1 MHAKALVVDDHVSI
15 IGSANLDYRSLH
27 LNFETNVQVVDSE
40 FTRTLTQQIDREI
53 DQSVLVTELDHEGRP
68 VSRRLVQNFCF
79 LFQPL
84 L

>member
-53 DQSVLVTELDHEGRP
+53 DQSVSVTEVDHEDRP

>member
-1 MHAKALVVDDHVSI
+1 M
-15 IGSANLDYRSLH
+15 
-27 LNFETNVQVVDSE
+27 QVVDSE
-40 FTRTLTQQIDREI
+40 FTRTRTQQIDREI
-53 DQSVLVTELDHEGRP
+53 GQSVLVTEVDHEGRP